1 MRQIVSGFLNAP
13 GVRRITHRV
22 KEALQSYDSTN
33 VLLKQCK
40 GIIHVGANAGQE
52 RKLYEKHGLLVVWI
66 EPIPEVFNTLT
77 SNLHD
82 YPRQSAVRALVTDRD
97 GTDYAF
103 HISNNNGVS
112 SSILEMKLHREMFPE
127 VSCERT
133 ITLTS
138 TTLVSLL
145 SREQIPLSHYDGLIL
160 DTQGSELLV
169 LQGALQILPA
179 FRFIKTEVT
188 DFESYAGGCQLK
200 DLDRF
205 LAKLEFR
212 EVRRRSSYRRH
223 ASGGRY
229 YDVVYQNSKPLVESS
244 HLM

>member
-1 MRQIVSGFLNAP
+1 MDSRDVREQLAIRADRDAHDERRTEAGAGRAAFLL
-13 GVRRITHRV
+13 R
-22 KEALQSYDSTN
+22 LCSF
-33 VLLKQCK
+33 
-40 GIIHVGANAGQE
+40 AGDYL
-52 RKLYEKHGLLVVWI
+52 RAAGG
-66 EPIPEVFNTLT
+66 TD
-77 SNLHD
+77 HD

-145 SREQIPLSHYDGLIL
+145 SREHIPLSHYDGLIL